1 MVRTSFLLGMCG
13 RHNNLV
19 IIKCIKLHDR
29 SHDSSYRMK
38 VYNLER
44 KERKGER
51 EKGRKGERKKG
62 RKGEREKRR
71 NRETETEKHR
81 NREREKGRKGERANL
96 NQSTHFVATG

>member
-1 MVRTSFLLGMCG
+1 MVRKSFLLGMCG

-51 EKGRKGERKKG
+51 EKGRKGEKEKGRKGETEKRRNGNGETEKRRNGETEKG
-62 RKGEREKRR
+62 RKGEREK
-71 NRETETEKHR
+71 
-81 NREREKGRKGERANL
+81 GRK
-96 NQSTHFVATG
+96 S